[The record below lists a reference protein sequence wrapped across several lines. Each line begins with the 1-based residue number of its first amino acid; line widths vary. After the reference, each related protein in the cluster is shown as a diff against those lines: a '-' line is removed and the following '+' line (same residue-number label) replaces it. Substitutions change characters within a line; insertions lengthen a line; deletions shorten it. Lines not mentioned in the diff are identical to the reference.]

1 MSRADLWP
9 EVRHGLSLLSK
20 RLPLSRKLAA
30 VEIVDKITYDGEDCK
45 GLCEI
50 RDGDFVLLF
59 NSGLSTREAQ
69 ETLVHEW
76 AHALE
81 PDQKKHN
88 RKWGIAYAS
97 AYSALIGE

>member
-1 MSRADLWP
+1 MGRTALWP
-9 EVRHGLSLLSK
+9 EVREGLSVLSK

-30 VEIVDKITYDGEDCK
+30 VELVDSITYQGEDCK

-50 RDGDFVLLF
+50 RGDDFVLLF
-59 NSGLSTREAQ
+59 KSGLSSSEAQ
-69 ETLVHEW
+69 ETLAHEW

-81 PDQKKHN
+81 PNQKKHN